1 MKYNIFWELKAKQP
15 KDFKL
20 LGKIV
25 ESAARVLKIESKK
38 EISVII
44 VGSGKM
50 RSLNKQYR
58 HQDKV
63 TDVLSFS
70 QQGGLALNNP
80 EEPLYLGDII
90 ICYAQVI
97 KQAKVFGFS
106 REKELAFLII
116 HGLLHLLGYQDKNQ
130 KQYLKMETIQNKILS
145 YFYD

>member
-1 MKYNIFWELKAKQP
+1 
-15 KDFKL
+15 
-20 LGKIV
+20 
-25 ESAARVLKIESKK
+25 
-38 EISVII
+38 
-44 VGSGKM
+44 M
-50 RSLNKQYR
+50 RSLNKHYR
-58 HQDKV
+58 HLDKV

-70 QQGGLALNNP
+70 QQEGLALNNP

-90 ICYAQVI
+90 VCYAQVI